1 MNGGHPN
8 MEKISDYLTNRLS
21 IEEEISVQEHLHSC
35 SECMERVRR
44 MRLLRD
50 SIFNGQD
57 KAENENI
64 FIRIVKSTAFKTAA
78 VVVILAGI
86 TLFIRESLRNS
97 EEVTI
102 QYQIFQEREQID
114 PPLYIDTF
122 STEDSLY
129 YIEQYGEDF
138 EEGK

>member
-21 IEEEISVQEHLHSC
+21 IEEEISVQEHLRSC
-35 SECMERVRR
+35 SECMEKVRR
-44 MRLLRD
+44 MRSLRD
-50 SIFNGQD
+50 SIFDGQD
-57 KAENENI
+57 KTEEENT
-64 FIRIVKSTAFKTAA
+64 FIRIVKSTAFKAAAA
-78 VVVILAGI
+78 VIILAGI
-86 TLFIRESLRNS
+86 TLFIRESLRTT

-102 QYQIFQEREQID
+102 QYQIFQEREQIA

>member
-129 YIEQYGEDF
+129 YIEQYGEKF

>member
-1 MNGGHPN
+1 

-129 YIEQYGEDF
+129 YIEQYGEKF

>member
-21 IEEEISVQEHLHSC
+21 TEEEISVQEHLHSC

-64 FIRIVKSTAFKTAA
+64 FIRIVKSTAFKAAA

-129 YIEQYGEDF
+129 YIEQYGEEF

>member
-64 FIRIVKSTAFKTAA
+64 FIRIVKSTAFKAAA

-102 QYQIFQEREQID
+102 QYQIFQEREQIA

-122 STEDSLY
+122 STEDPLY
-129 YIEQYGEDF
+129 YIEQYGEEF